1 MQRAGTPGQR
11 SSRLL
16 SAPRGMVSVMEMG
29 QGTLDALRSVLTAAN
44 VPVYLKLVV
53 QADRHAV

>member
-1 MQRAGTPGQR
+1 
-11 SSRLL
+11 
-16 SAPRGMVSVMEMG
+16 MVSVMEMG